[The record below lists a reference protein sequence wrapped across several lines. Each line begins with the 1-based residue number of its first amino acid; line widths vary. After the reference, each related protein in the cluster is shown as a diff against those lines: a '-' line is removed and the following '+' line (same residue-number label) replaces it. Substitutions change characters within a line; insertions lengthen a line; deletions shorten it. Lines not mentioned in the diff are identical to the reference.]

1 MDYGLD
7 LLMNPSKTIKKKYN
21 VERKN
26 KDIID
31 IIKDNVVKD
40 LDIYNSTNIDECLLE
55 KIINI
60 CLEINEQQQKI
71 KVTNKLKK
79 DILRNSE
86 HQKKIESDKKLEK
99 TKKKIISK
107 KIDINQKISD
117 KVDKKTFI
125 VNVSKNQ

>member
-1 MDYGLD
+1 MLF
-7 LLMNPSKTIKKKYN
+7 
-21 VERKN
+21 
-26 KDIID
+26 
-31 IIKDNVVKD
+31 
-40 LDIYNSTNIDECLLE
+40 YNSTNIDECLLE

-125 VNVSKNQ
+125 VNVSKNE